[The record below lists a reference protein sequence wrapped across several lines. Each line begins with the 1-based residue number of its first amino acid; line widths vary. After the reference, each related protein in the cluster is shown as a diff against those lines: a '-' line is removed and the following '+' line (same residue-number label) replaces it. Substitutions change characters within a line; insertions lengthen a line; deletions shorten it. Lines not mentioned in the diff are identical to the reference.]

1 MFIIKKTFGSGI
13 FPNQVI
19 KTEFKP
25 LLFFNTMITKQGI
38 KSSISWTE
46 KILINRGIDMTLIRW
61 NPWQEF
67 NTIQRKINHLFD
79 EDTLPTAFWDR
90 GLSRVP
96 AAELKETEDAIH
108 LKLELPG
115 IEAKDLDLQVTENAV
130 YLSGER
136 KSETKSEEKGV
147 IKSEFHYG
155 KFQRVI
161 PLPARIQNTNVTADY
176 KDGIL
181 NLTLPK
187 AEEEKNKVVKV
198 NLASS
203 G

>member
-1 MFIIKKTFGSGI
+1 MPTTF
-13 FPNQVI
+13 
-19 KTEFKP
+19 
-25 LLFFNTMITKQGI
+25 L
-38 KSSISWTE
+38 
-46 KILINRGIDMTLIRW
+46 
-61 NPWQEF
+61 
-67 NTIQRKINHLFD
+67 
-79 EDTLPTAFWDR
+79 DR

-136 KSETKSEEKGV
+136 KSETKSEDKGV
-147 IKSEFHYG
+147 SKSEFHYG

-161 PLPARIQNTNVTADY
+161 PLLARIQNTNVTADY